1 MKAGIDLEN
10 PANDYGTT
18 ADTTQ
23 PFTIYFAGGLFNHK
37 ELFGNAVLA
46 RYIDKVS
53 GGRYRCILPQD
64 LEQSIDRAA
73 EVRNQDLLQVM
84 KCDMAIFNFDGAEL
98 DSGTVVEMI
107 FAKMLDIPS
116 VVLRTDFRHGGDGFK
131 DGDPWNLM
139 CSAYPRSKVKL
150 VHGMIWYQEALRA
163 GGTPQEME
171 ERLYGKMAVEIVED
185 LDAVRAEKSWF
196 SDDVNLLEI
205 YRAALRF
212 PGAGMEKVP
221 NSFLRALLRR
231 KMAKGLLPKVSSAF
245 IPHKAQRMYA
255 THLQIRQ
262 LARQLQDSQIEAA
275 QLLLTPKVLEGCNIV
290 VNAVL
295 ELDKCFGETLELHS
309 RINESD
315 PDNKQRPGHYE
326 AANLF
331 DGVATMIRK
340 EADGIKARAEE
351 LYRESSYNMR
361 SVYSKAQVV
370 AQEALLRNLTIEV
383 QQVANVI
390 AERAEA
396 AAKEAAKD
404 GDPIL

>member
-1 MKAGIDLEN
+1 MFDSLTQAGLDLES
-10 PANDYGTT
+10 PANDFGTT

-37 ELFGNAVLA
+37 ELFGNHVLA
-46 RYIDKVS
+46 RYIEKMS
-53 GGRYRCILPQD
+53 GGRYRCVLPQD
-64 LEQSIDRAA
+64 LELAIDRAA

-139 CSAYPRSKVKL
+139 CSAYPRSKVRL
-150 VHGMIWYQEALRA
+150 VHGMVWYQEALKA
-163 GGTPQEME
+163 GGTPQELE
-171 ERLYGKMAVEIVED
+171 ERLYTKMAAEIVED
-185 LDAVRAEKSWF
+185 LDAVRAQKSWF
-196 SDDVNLLEI
+196 TDDVNLQEI

-221 NSFLRALLRR
+221 NSFLRAVLRR
-231 KMAKGLLPKVSSAF
+231 KMAKGLLPNVSTAF

-262 LARQLQDSQIEAA
+262 LARQLQESQIDAS

-295 ELDKCFGETLELHS
+295 ELDKCFGDTLELHS
-309 RINESD
+309 RINESNSA
-315 PDNKQRPGHYE
+315 PMK
-326 AANLF
+326 AAILF
-331 DGVATMIRK
+331 EGVATMIRK
-340 EADGIKARAEE
+340 EAEGIKARAES

-361 SVYSKAQVV
+361 SVYNQAQVV
-370 AQEALLRNLTIEV
+370 AQEALLRNLTVEV

-396 AAKEAAKD
+396 AAKEAAQD